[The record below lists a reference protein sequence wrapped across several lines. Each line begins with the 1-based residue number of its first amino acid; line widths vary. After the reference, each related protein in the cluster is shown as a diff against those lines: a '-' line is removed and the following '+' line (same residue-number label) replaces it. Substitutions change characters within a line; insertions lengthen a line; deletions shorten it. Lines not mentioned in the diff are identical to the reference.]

1 MSEAEQYPMQI
12 PMPSMPYMSPQTQD
26 GNLFEKLT
34 NPEVMLDQ
42 MQLNFKNVEVDK
54 EGNLK
59 SLGEPL
65 ANDRGINF
73 VIGQS
78 RSAISQ
84 TTILSNLPEDTIY
97 HMGRYLS
104 VSLLRT
110 LMVSRQDFGMKTQSA
125 RSTLFSTAIITSL
138 TCMRRAEPEGLSDKK
153 LIRGGVQE
161 LHTNITSQQGKK
173 GGFLSNLWKH

>member
-1 MSEAEQYPMQI
+1 MEEQYPVQI

-26 GNLFEKLT
+26 GNIFEKLT

-42 MQLNFKNVEVDK
+42 MQMNFKNVTIDK
-54 EGNLK
+54 DGNEK
-59 SLGEPL
+59 SLGDPL
-65 ANDRGINF
+65 ANDKGINF

-84 TTILSNLPEDTIY
+84 TTILSNLPEYTIY

-110 LMVSRQDFGMKTQSA
+110 LMVSRGEFDIKNFSN

-161 LHTNITSQQGKK
+161 LHTNVTQTQGKK
-173 GGFLSNLWKH
+173 SGWLSSLWKH